1 MKNFY
6 LFITAVLILLMLTLP
21 LISLTAV
28 SENKE
33 PTEIPTPTE
42 VSETITVLHTDTK
55 QTEKIPMRDYLFG
68 VVAAEISPQSETET
82 LKAQTVAAY
91 TYALYKTEKNKKE
104 QYDITTDSSVD
115 QAYIS
120 KEAALEKW
128 ADKAEEYAA
137 RLNECISAVEGI
149 YISYDNKPIFAA
161 YHAISSGKTESCESV
176 WGNKLPY
183 LVETQSLGDL
193 LSPDYLSEKKV
204 AAGEFKTAVSSLC
217 SLPENASNYIGEITR
232 TASGGV
238 KTIAVGDAVLSGSEF
253 RKALGLR
260 SANFDVKFSDNC
272 FTFTVRGY
280 GHGVGLSQCG
290 AEYMAKQGSTFSE
303 ILAWYYNGC
312 SLSNSYSK

>member
-6 LFITAVLILLMLTLP
+6 LFVAAALILLMLTLP

-28 SENKE
+28 SENKNSAE
-33 PTEIPTPTE
+33 APKPIE
-42 VSETITVLHTDTK
+42 VTDTITVFHNDTG

-82 LKAQTVAAY
+82 IKAQTVAAY

-115 QAYIS
+115 QAYVS
-120 KEAALEKW
+120 KEKAKEKW
-128 ADKAEEYAA
+128 GDKADEYEA
-137 RLNECISAVEGI
+137 RLNECMSAVEGI

-204 AAGEFKTAVSSLC
+204 TADEFKTAFSSLC
-217 SLPENASNYIGEITR
+217 VLPETAAKYIGEITR

-238 KTIAVGDAVLSGSEF
+238 KTIAVGDTVLSGSEF

-303 ILAWYYNGC
+303 ILAWYYPGC
-312 SLSNSYSK
+312 SLKTK